1 MRVGP
6 AQSAN
11 VYFIPSAKLRGAA
24 GEKKVEFWGGQSP
37 LHQQRPGPPGSCHLR
52 RGRRTD
58 LCRGVVAP
66 SSRLLI
72 CAKNFG
78 FEVGR

>member
-24 GEKKVEFWGGQSP
+24 GEKKVEF
-37 LHQQRPGPPGSCHLR
+37 
-52 RGRRTD
+52 
-58 LCRGVVAP
+58 
-66 SSRLLI
+66 
-72 CAKNFG
+72 
-78 FEVGR
+78 